1 MVFDLYAIASGK
13 TIKKSEQIMGHSA
26 KKRNILYVKVILT
39 FLLSVVSLVPVYS
52 LLPLPA
58 KNPKDKWVI
67 VIDPGHGGSDSGALG
82 LTSKEKD
89 ITLAVSLLTGKYLK
103 QNLDNVEVIYT
114 REDDSSVDLLERP
127 KIANRNNAD
136 LFISIHANSVAD
148 NKLKN
153 QVSGTETYIMGLAK
167 DKASLE
173 VAMIENKVIT
183 LEEDYSTKYA
193 GFDPQSPES
202 YIIFTLTHNLYQEQS
217 TNLAS
222 MIQDQFRERVG
233 RKDRGVKQ
241 AGYWVLY
248 NTTMP
253 SVLVEIGF
261 ICNPAEEKFISSKEG
276 QEYLASAIFRACRD
290 YINEIDSKS
299 SISIQER
306 ADSPVNSAE
315 DNAAP
320 STSQPEEIVFRVQI
334 ATTSTKKEVNPS
346 NFKGYTDVYEITD
359 NDRYKYSV
367 GSFDNYSDAV
377 AYRKKVEN
385 DYPDAFVIA
394 IRDNKV
400 LPLQQALEMR

>member
-1 MVFDLYAIASGK
+1 VAKLL
-13 TIKKSEQIMGHSA
+13 KKSEQIMGHSA
-26 KKRNILYVKVILT
+26 KKRNIWYVKTTFT
-39 FLLSVVSLVPVYS
+39 FLLSIVSLIPVYS

-153 QVSGTETYIMGLAK
+153 HVSGTETYIMGLAK

-306 ADSPVNSAE
+306 VNSSVNSAD
-315 DNAAP
+315 DNATP
-320 STSQPEEIVFRVQI
+320 STSQPEEIIFRVQI
-334 ATTSTKKEVNPS
+334 ATTSTRKEINPS
-346 NFKGYTDVYEITD
+346 NFKGYTNVYEITD

-367 GSFDNYSDAV
+367 GSFDSYSDAV

-394 IRDNKV
+394 IKDNKV

>member
-1 MVFDLYAIASGK
+1 
-13 TIKKSEQIMGHSA
+13 MGHST
-26 KKRNILYVKVILT
+26 KKRNIRHVKIILT
-39 FLLSVVSLVPVYS
+39 FLLSFVLSIPIYS
-52 LLPLPA
+52 FPA
-58 KNPKDKWVI
+58 QNPKTNGKWVI

-82 LTSKEKD
+82 STSKEKD
-89 ITLAVSLLTGKYLK
+89 ITLAVSLLTGNYLK

-114 REDDSSVDLLERP
+114 RDDDSSVDLLERP

-261 ICNPAEEKFISSKEG
+261 ICNPEEERFINSKEG

-299 SISIQER
+299 TISIQER
-306 ADSPVNSAE
+306 VNNAANSAY
-315 DNAAP
+315 DNDNV
-320 STSQPEEIVFRVQI
+320 STSEPEEIIFRVQI
-334 ATTSTKKEVNPS
+334 ATTSTKKDINPS
-346 NFKGYTDVYEITD
+346 NFKGYANVYEITD

-367 GSFDNYSDAV
+367 GGFNNYEDAV

-394 IRDNKV
+394 IKNNKV